1 MSRYDADDTYCYPGS
16 DVLRNKAELTDANE
30 LDAYEGELSTLRSL
44 EILEKPI
51 EGQFDLAHLQKIHLA
66 LFQDIY
72 DWAGEIRT
80 VDISRGNSRFAN
92 VRFIESAAHEIFNR
106 LARENWLK
114 HLDPNALS
122 ERLAHYLSEINAL
135 HPFREGNGRA
145 GRAGHEGYAFEPGNQ
160 GRDPDRAQ
168 RAAPADGRAG
178 RARRQAR
185 LHREAD
191 RRHPRGRSPSA
202 LPGVR
207 QPAPSGGGLVRRTP
221 ATGCS
226 RRGRSGGTGLRSDA
240 GHRHLG

>member
-30 LDAYEGELSTLRSL
+30 LDTYEGELSTLRSL

-114 HLDPNALS
+114 YLDPNALS

-145 GRAGHEGYAFEPGNQ
+145 QRIFISQLSQAAGYQLDYSDLQQKQIYQGMELAFNGDESVL
-160 GRDPDRAQ
+160 AKLILE
-168 RAAPADGRAG
+168 
-178 RARRQAR
+178 R
-185 LHREAD
+185 LEQFE
-191 RRHPRGRSPSA
+191 S
-202 LPGVR
+202 
-207 QPAPSGGGLVRRTP
+207 
-221 ATGCS
+221 
-226 RRGRSGGTGLRSDA
+226 
-240 GHRHLG
+240 